1 MMDIKCLEMFLQSQP
16 LGNFS
21 RYCQLLGPSQFLTM
35 DLLKFQAEGASL
47 DDIYMIGVSLGAH
60 IAGFVGKMYDGQL
73 GRITGKNYR

>member
-1 MMDIKCLEMFLQSQP
+1 MFLQSQQ

-21 RYCQLLGPSQFLTM
+21 RYRQLGPSQFLTM

-47 DDIYMIGVSLGAH
+47 DDIYIIGVSLGAH

>member
-1 MMDIKCLEMFLQSQP
+1 
-16 LGNFS
+16 
-21 RYCQLLGPSQFLTM
+21 M

-47 DDIYMIGVSLGAH
+47 DDIYVIGVSLGAH

>member
-1 MMDIKCLEMFLQSQP
+1 MDIRRLEMFLQSQQ

-35 DLLKFQAEGASL
+35 DLLKFQAEGVYV
-47 DDIYMIGVSLGAH
+47 DDNYIIGVILGAH

>member
-1 MMDIKCLEMFLQSQP
+1 MDIRRLEMFLQSQQ

-47 DDIYMIGVSLGAH
+47 GDIYIIGVSLGAH

>member
-1 MMDIKCLEMFLQSQP
+1 MFLQSQQ

-21 RYCQLLGPSQFLTM
+21 RYCQLGPSQFLTM

-47 DDIYMIGVSLGAH
+47 GDIYIIGVSLGAH